1 MRVLWFSVT
10 RSLYSDGQQ
19 GGNGGGWI
27 ASLEKVIR
35 EQTDIE
41 LGIAFE
47 LTNSTFFKKVRGSVT
62 YYPFD
67 VWTSI
72 KRKLE
77 KKLTLKAEDK
87 YIIPE
92 CLKIIEDFKPDL
104 IQVFGTEWCFGL
116 IGKYTSIPVVIH
128 MQGCIPP
135 CYNARFPVGFNEYD
149 FIFGKGL
156 SLKSRI
162 QLYKANFAFEKRSQR
177 DIDILHS
184 CRYYLGRT
192 TWDKAIVNLYNPK
205 ATYYYCNE
213 VLRDVFYSV
222 NQYWKYGEASCI
234 EIVSTLSLPWYKGV
248 DVVLKTAKLLK
259 ENSSIQFRWRIF
271 GTNNICFYEKKL
283 GISAKDVN
291 VCVMGVVSADQLMTE
306 LIHCSFYVHPSY
318 IDNSPNSVCEAQILG
333 VPIIATN
340 VGGVSSLIRHE
351 YNGLLVPANDPFMI
365 AEYIVEYHN
374 DVIRLNQLSKNAI
387 ESAQRRHDK
396 KNILKDL
403 LFAYNDIL
411 EHEKRNS

>member
-10 RSLYSDGQQ
+10 PSRYFSSSNGF
-19 GGNGGGWI
+19 NGGGWI
-27 ASLEKVIR
+27 SSLEKLVI
-35 EQTDIE
+35 ENLDLD

-47 LTNSTFFKKVRGSVT
+47 CNSSTLFKERKNKVT
-62 YYPFD
+62 YYPINAWNTNLKRFQKKI
-67 VWTSI
+67 SI
-72 KRKLE
+72 FYEE
-77 KKLTLKAEDK
+77 KYL
-87 YIIPE
+87 IPE

-135 CYNARFPVGFNEYD
+135 YYNARFPVGFNEYD

-156 SLKSRI
+156 SLTSRFR
-162 QLYKANFAFEKRSQR
+162 LYKANYFFGKRSQR
-177 DIDILHS
+177 DIDILHV

-192 TWDKAIVNLYNPK
+192 VWDKAIVNLYNQNI
-205 ATYYYCNE
+205 TYYYCSE
-213 VLRDVFYSV
+213 VLRDVFYLV
-222 NQYWKYGEASCI
+222 NQCWKYETRSCV
-234 EIVSTLSLPWYKGV
+234 EIVSTLSSPWYKGV
-248 DVVLKTAKLLK
+248 DLVLKSAKLLK
-259 ENSSIQFRWRIF
+259 ENSTIQFKWKIF
-271 GTNNICFYEKKL
+271 GINDIRFYEKKTR
-283 GISAKDVN
+283 ISAKDVD
-291 VCVMGVVSADQLMTE
+291 VCVMGVVSEAQLMKE
-306 LIHCSFYVHPSY
+306 LINCSFYVHPSY

-340 VGGVSSLIRHE
+340 VGGLSSLIKHE

-365 AEYIVEYHN
+365 AKYIVEYHN
-374 DVIRLNQLSKNAI
+374 DTIRLNQLSKNAV
-387 ESAQRRHDK
+387 ESAQCRHNK

-411 EHEKRNS
+411 EHEKKDS